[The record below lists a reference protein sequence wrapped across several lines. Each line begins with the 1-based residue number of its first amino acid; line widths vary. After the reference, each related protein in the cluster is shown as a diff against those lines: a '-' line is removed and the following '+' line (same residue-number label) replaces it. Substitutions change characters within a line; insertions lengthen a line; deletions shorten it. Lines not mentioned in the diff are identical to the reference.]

1 MRSRPMTGAGS
12 AWHSSGL
19 VAACDLADL
28 LPPMRAYCDR
38 SWPDDANAPVGELS
52 ILAAQP

>member
-1 MRSRPMTGAGS
+1 MTGAGS
-12 AWHSSGL
+12 AWHSSAL